1 MHAIKNELC
10 ERLICLGNIFRKY
23 FIRQKNPE
31 TGGEKERKEDC
42 NFQLRN
48 AFKPHTMNVGSKQ
61 ATVWAAS
68 YVYIK
73 LLIAVTQCIVNENQ
87 VEELKVIAKEKREE
101 GSECER
107 GKIVSAQKETR
118 VSF

>member
-23 FIRQKNPE
+23 FMRQKNPE
-31 TGGEKERKEDC
+31 IGRKEDC

-48 AFKPHTMNVGSKQ
+48 AFKPHAMNGGLRESKQ

-68 YVYIK
+68 YIHIK
-73 LLIAVTQCIVNENQ
+73 LLIAVTQCIVKENQ
-87 VEELKVIAKEKREE
+87 VEELKVISKEKREE